1 MVTYETIGVLIQF
14 GIFLATALTAIVA
27 IIALVTDK
35 KKK

>member
-14 GIFLATALTAIVA
+14 DIFLATALTAIVA